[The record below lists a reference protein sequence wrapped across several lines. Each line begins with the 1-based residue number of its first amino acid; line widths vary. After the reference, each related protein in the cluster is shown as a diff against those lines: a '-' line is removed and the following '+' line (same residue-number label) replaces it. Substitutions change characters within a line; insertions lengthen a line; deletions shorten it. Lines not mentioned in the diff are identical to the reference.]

1 MYICIYMYIYIL
13 HTHTHTHTYIYIYYV
28 LYMFSLSIQTGPVH
42 FNDKLSLLFLGK
54 ETYSSVF
61 YLITSL
67 HTVQS
72 YVSSLI
78 CLVLMA

>member
-1 MYICIYMYIYIL
+1 
-13 HTHTHTHTYIYIYYV
+13 
-28 LYMFSLSIQTGPVH
+28 MFSLSIQTGPVH

-72 YVSSLI
+72 
-78 CLVLMA
+78 